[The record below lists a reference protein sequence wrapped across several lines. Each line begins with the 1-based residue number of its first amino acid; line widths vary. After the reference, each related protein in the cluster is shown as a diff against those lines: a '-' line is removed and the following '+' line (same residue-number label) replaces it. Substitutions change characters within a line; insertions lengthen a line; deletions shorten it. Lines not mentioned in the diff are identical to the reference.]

1 MLLIL
6 FFDLGDL
13 KRVVCEQ
20 DSVLLVQTVLQVI
33 TVEDRLELS
42 QKFE

>member
-1 MLLIL
+1 MLLVL

-20 DSVLLVQTVLQVI
+20 DGVLLVETVFQVFA
-33 TVEDRLELS
+33 VEDGLELS

>member
-6 FFDLGDL
+6 FFDLGNL
-13 KRVVCEQ
+13 KRVVCKQ
-20 DSVLLVQTVLQVI
+20 DGVLLVQTVFQVI
-33 TVEDRLELS
+33 AVEDRLELS